1 MTMTDR
7 LYFHILYPIV
17 RSVTRWWAMA
27 GASLQT
33 KLILCMWLTLLVA
46 IGLLSATFMMQL
58 CRSSLQSLLHGG
70 AILGQH
76 LAVTSRYSVLTG
88 DTAQL
93 ERLSDTALAVDEV
106 AYLVIAAGE
115 GLTLTANGKDRW
127 LPLSERNGAAL
138 TLPPLSIT
146 AQASQSPL
154 PASHSIAKIRFDDS
168 QPQLDTSNRF
178 SFMELLS
185 ITAGQTIP
193 VFYDIAVPIRRPDP
207 IVAQDAG
214 LGVILEQEQTTAKA
228 NPLKADGLVR
238 LGLSTV
244 TLQRELQSL
253 IYMTMLITIGLLL
266 AAGMVSVWF
275 ARRLA
280 TPLQALTR
288 AAARASGG
296 DLSVRVAANG
306 SDEVGRL
313 TDVFNG
319 MTAALE
325 SLTQSLEWRVKERT
339 QALAEANAKLQEL
352 DRRKS
357 QSLLTTSHEL
367 RTPLTSIKL
376 HLDNLLD
383 GVGGSLTDKQT
394 SVLQRVRTNIYRL
407 QQFVEEALDLS
418 RIESGQTSLN
428 RDPVNPVSVVSSA
441 VDSLVLVAQERN
453 IALKHH
459 TIAAAPAILADPAK
473 LMLVFTNLIQNAI
486 KFSPIGSTVIISY
499 AMESPHALAIEVQD
513 QGRGIDPMEIDRI
526 FEPFYRA
533 KSNEAS
539 IAGSGLGLMI
549 AKHLVEL
556 HGGRLSVGNAIGGG
570 ACFTVTLPV
579 MESTTVVG

>member
-7 LYFHILYPIV
+7 LYFQVLYPIV
-17 RSVTRWWAMA
+17 RSVTRWWTMA
-27 GASLQT
+27 GTSLQT

-76 LAVTSRYSVLTG
+76 LAVTTRYSVLTG

-106 AYLVIAAGE
+106 AYLVIATGE
-115 GLTLTANGKDRW
+115 GLTLTAHGKDRW
-127 LPLSERNGAAL
+127 LPLSEREGAAL
-138 TLPPLSIT
+138 TLPPLST
-146 AQASQSPL
+146 TVQAPQSPL
-154 PASHSIAKIRFDDS
+154 PASHSIAKIRFDGS
-168 QPQLDTSNRF
+168 QPQLDTSNWF

-207 IVAQDAG
+207 IIAQDAG

-228 NPLKADGLVR
+228 NPRKADGLVR
-238 LGLSTV
+238 LGISTV

-266 AAGMVSVWF
+266 AAGLVSLWF
-275 ARRLA
+275 ARRLI
-280 TPLQALTR
+280 TPLQALTK
-288 AAARASGG
+288 AAARASEG
-296 DLSVRVAANG
+296 DLSVRVPTRSG
-306 SDEVGRL
+306 DEVGRL

-325 SLTQSLEWRVKERT
+325 SLTQTLELRVKERT
-339 QALAEANAKLQEL
+339 HALAEANAKLQEL

-357 QSLLTTSHEL
+357 HSLFTTSHEL
-367 RTPLTSIKL
+367 RTPLTSMKL

-383 GVGGSLTDKQT
+383 GVGGNLTDRQT
-394 SVLQRVRTNIYRL
+394 SVLQRVMANINRL
-407 QQFVEEALDLS
+407 QQFIEETLDLS
-418 RIESGQTSLN
+418 RIESGQKALN
-428 RDPVNPVSVVSSA
+428 RDPVNPVDVVSSA
-441 VDSLVLVAQERN
+441 VDNLGLVARERS
-453 IALKHH
+453 IAIEHH
-459 TIAAAPAILADPAK
+459 TIGPVPIILGDSAK
-473 LMLVFTNLIQNAI
+473 LLHVFTNLIQNAI
-486 KFSPIGSTVIISY
+486 KYSPLGSTVTIGY
-499 AMESPHALAIEVQD
+499 AMESPHALAIRVQD

-533 KSNEAS
+533 KSSEES

-556 HGGRLSVGNAIGGG
+556 HDGRLSVDNAIGGG
-570 ACFTVTLPV
+570 ACFTVTLPA
-579 MESTTVVG
+579 MDSTAVAG